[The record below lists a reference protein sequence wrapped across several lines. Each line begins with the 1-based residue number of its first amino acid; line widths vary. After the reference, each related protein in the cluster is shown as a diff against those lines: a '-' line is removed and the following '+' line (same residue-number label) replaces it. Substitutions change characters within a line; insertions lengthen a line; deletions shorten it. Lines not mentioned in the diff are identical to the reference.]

1 MTQPPASEQPVPRIA
16 ILVTR
21 WYPEVM
27 ARLQDAALE
36 TLAAAG
42 IARDAVQVIEV
53 PGAFELPQVASW
65 VARAEDAEGILALGC
80 IVQGE
85 TPHFEYVAR
94 ACADGLQQVALET
107 GIPIGL
113 GVITADTLAQAEA
126 RSQPGGGTGTSK
138 GGNKGIEAAE
148 AVLAM
153 VKTYRLLEDRRR
165 T

>member
-21 WYPEVM
+21 WYPEVT
-27 ARLQDAALE
+27 ARLRDAALA

-42 IARDAVQVIEV
+42 IEGDRVEVIDV
-53 PGAFELPQVASW
+53 PGAYELPQVASW
-65 VARAEDAEGILALGC
+65 LARAEDAEGIIALGC

-107 GIPIGL
+107 GIPLAL
-113 GVITADTLAQAEA
+113 GVITADTLEQAEA
-126 RSQPGGGTGTSK
+126 RSQPNVGTGTSK

-148 AVLAM
+148 AVLDM
-153 VKTYRLLEDRRR
+153 VKTYRQLEDRRR
-165 T
+165 S

>member
-1 MTQPPASEQPVPRIA
+1 MTQSPASEQPAPRIA

-21 WYPEVM
+21 WYPGVM
-27 ARLQDAALE
+27 ARLRDAALE

-42 IARDAVQVIEV
+42 IEGDQVEVIEV

-65 VARAEDAEGILALGC
+65 VARAEDAEGIVALGC

-107 GIPIGL
+107 GIPIAL
-113 GVITADTLAQAEA
+113 GVITADTLEQVDA
-126 RSQPGGGTGTSK
+126 RSQRGVGTGTSK
-138 GGNKGIEAAE
+138 GGNKGIEAAA
-148 AVLAM
+148 AVIEM
-153 VKTYRLLEDRRR
+153 IKTYRQLEDRRR
-165 T
+165 S